1 MRMYLTGTWKL
12 IRAIKWKNKRK
23 KERGDPKVKMLE
35 DIKHDWDE
43 IAHHLKEWNGKQK
56 ILRDEWKVCPENGY
70 SIEDNWIAPASD
82 ASGNWGWGAVCEYGF
97 AYGEWEKDEKEL
109 KIHIKEG
116 LGLFALIAI
125 FGEEL
130 CKERYKLT
138 LRCDNQSVT
147 SALAK
152 GRAKDRDLAIVMRL
166 IVGAM
171 IRAGTMLKF
180 WKTGARREV
189 TVEYIRSKE
198 NKLADALSRGATNE
212 FTAITNKISSFQA
225 IRKQLCREDEMR
237 WESVVGKITGN

>member
-1 MRMYLTGTWKL
+1 MG
-12 IRAIKWKNKRK
+12 
-23 KERGDPKVKMLE
+23 KERERVD
-35 DIKHDWDE
+35 
-43 IAHHLKEWNGKQK
+43 
-56 ILRDEWKVCPENGY
+56 
-70 SIEDNWIAPASD
+70 
-82 ASGNWGWGAVCEYGF
+82 
-97 AYGEWEKDEKEL
+97 
-109 KIHIKEG
+109 
-116 LGLFALIAI
+116 
-125 FGEEL
+125 
-130 CKERYKLT
+130 KERYKLT

-212 FTAITNKISSFQA
+212 FTAITNKIPSFQA